1 MGDLIL
7 VADSHLVADDPH
19 TAAFLRFLRVEGRT
33 AGTLILVGDIFDL
46 WIAQEGMELPFHRVV
61 VEAID
66 ELRQAGVTVKYVEG
80 NRDYFVGE
88 RYARSL
94 FAEVAG
100 ECLEEHHAGHR
111 IHVAHGDLVN
121 VDDKQYRLWR
131 RTSRSRPF
139 LTAFRMLPVSLR
151 ARLAAYLERKMR
163 RTNLRY
169 RIGFPAEQAETYA
182 RQAFEQGRTPSCW
195 DIFTRR
201 GGWCSTPGT
210 GAPSNSSL
218 CCPAGGRTGATYAST
233 IPAEP
238 DSWSSTAS
246 GL

>member
-1 MGDLIL
+1 LGDLIL

-169 RIGFPAEQAETYA
+169 RIGFPTEQAEIYA
-182 RQAFEQGRTPSCW
+182 RQVFEQGVDT
-195 DIFTRR
+195 IVLGHFHEARR
-201 GGWCSTPGT
+201 MVFDSGNGGAEQQLFVLPGWREDRRYLRFDDSG
-210 GAPSNSSL
+210 GARFVEFS
-218 CCPAGGRTGATYAST
+218 
-233 IPAEP
+233 
-238 DSWSSTAS
+238 D
-246 GL
+246 